1 MMETKRKNDLDW
13 IRILVFGLLILYHI
27 GMFFVPWGWHIKNN
41 ETFNS
46 FEVPM
51 MFVNQWRLHLLFVIS
66 GMGTYFALSNKT
78 FLSFFVERH
87 NRLLIPLVFGMICIV
102 APQVYIERSVSGAT
116 HDSFLGFYPHYFEG
130 AYPNG
135 NFSWHHLWFLPY
147 LFVYSLILSPVF
159 IYIRNNPECL
169 FMQWIKRLFKTPLRL
184 LFLLIPLLIPE
195 LILKPYFPVTHN
207 LVNDWY
213 TFTLYFILFFYGFV
227 FISIGDI
234 FEQIIQEVKMKS
246 LLIGFIT
253 FSAFIVFTYSGNH
266 TLFEKAIYS
275 FITVLNM
282 GVWIIAILGFGSTY
296 LNTSRNRTLKY
307 LNQAVYPLYIL
318 HQTIIV
324 LIAYFIYDK
333 DFNVGIKFAI
343 LVIATMGSS
352 FLIFE
357 IVKRF
362 WLTRILFGIKKIK

>member
-1 MMETKRKNDLDW
+1 METKRRNDLDW
-13 IRILVFGLLILYHI
+13 IRILVFSLLIFYHI
-27 GMFFVPWGWHIKNN
+27 GMFFVSWGWHIKNN
-41 ETFNS
+41 QTFNS
-46 FEVPM
+46 FEIPM
-51 MFVNQWRLHLLFVIS
+51 MFVNQWRLPLLFVIS

-78 FLSFFVERH
+78 FLSFFIERH
-87 NRLLIPLVFGMICIV
+87 NRLLIPLIFGMICIV
-102 APQVYIERSVSGAT
+102 APQVYVERLVSGAT

-169 FMQWIKRLFKTPLRL
+169 FMRWTKSLFKKPLRL
-184 LFLLIPLLIPE
+184 FFLLIPLLIPE
-195 LILKPYFPVTHN
+195 LILKPYFPVTHS
-207 LVNDWY
+207 LVKDWY
-213 TFTLYFILFFYGFV
+213 TFTLYFILFFYGFI
-227 FISIGDI
+227 FISIGDL
-234 FEQIIQEVKMKS
+234 FGQAIQKLRKKS
-246 LLIGFIT
+246 ILIGLIT
-253 FSAFIVFTYSGNH
+253 FSAFIILIYYGNN
-266 TLFEKAIYS
+266 TLFVKTLYP
-275 FITVLNM
+275 FIIVLNM
-282 GVWIIAILGFGSTY
+282 GVWIIAVLGFGSKY
-296 LNTSRNRTLKY
+296 LNTRRNGALKY

-324 LIAYFIYDK
+324 IVAYFIYNK
-333 DFNVGIKFAI
+333 DLNVGIKFAI
-343 LVIATMGSS
+343 LVIATLGIS

>member
-1 MMETKRKNDLDW
+1 MDNNRRNDLDW

-27 GMFFVPWGWHIKNN
+27 GMFFVPWWWHIKNN
-41 ETFNS
+41 QTSVS

-51 MFVNQWRLHLLFVIS
+51 MFVNQWRLSLLFVIS

-78 FLSFFVERH
+78 FLSFFFERH
-87 NRLLIPLVFGMICIV
+87 NRLLIPLVFGMVCIV

-116 HDSFLGFYPHYFEG
+116 FDSFFGFYPHYFEG
-130 AYPNG
+130 TYPNG

-169 FMQWIKRLFKTPLRL
+169 FMQWIKCLFKKPLRL
-184 LFLLIPLLIPE
+184 LFLMIPLLITE
-195 LILKPYFPVTHN
+195 ILLKPHFPVTHN
-207 LVNDWY
+207 LVKDWY
-213 TFTLYFILFFYGFV
+213 TFTQYFILFFYGFI
-227 FISIGDI
+227 FISIGDV
-234 FEQIIQEVKMKS
+234 FGHFIQNMRNKS
-246 LLIGFIT
+246 LITGFIS
-253 FSAFIVFTYSGNH
+253 FSVLIVIMYSGNQ
-266 TLFEKAIYS
+266 TILLKALYP
-275 FITVLNM
+275 FIIVLNM
-282 GVWIIAILGFGSTY
+282 GVWIIAVLGFGSKY
-296 LNTSRNRTLKY
+296 LNTSRNSILKY

-324 LIAYFIYDK
+324 IIAYYIYDK
-333 DFNVGIKFAI
+333 DLNLGFKFAI
-343 LVIATMGSS
+343 LVIATLGIS

-357 IVKRF
+357 IVRRF

>member
-1 MMETKRKNDLDW
+1 
-13 IRILVFGLLILYHI
+13 
-27 GMFFVPWGWHIKNN
+27 
-41 ETFNS
+41 
-46 FEVPM
+46 
-51 MFVNQWRLHLLFVIS
+51 
-66 GMGTYFALSNKT
+66 
-78 FLSFFVERH
+78 
-87 NRLLIPLVFGMICIV
+87 
-102 APQVYIERSVSGAT
+102 
-116 HDSFLGFYPHYFEG
+116 
-130 AYPNG
+130 
-135 NFSWHHLWFLPY
+135 
-147 LFVYSLILSPVF
+147 
-159 IYIRNNPECL
+159 
-169 FMQWIKRLFKTPLRL
+169 MQWIKCLFKTPLRL

-234 FEQIIQEVKMKS
+234 FERVIQEVKRKS

-282 GVWIIAILGFGSTY
+282 GVWIIAILGFGSKY

-318 HQTIIV
+318 HQTMIV
-324 LIAYFIYDK
+324 LIANFIYDK
-333 DFNVGIKFAI
+333 DLNVGIKFAI
-343 LVIATMGSS
+343 LVITTMGSS

-362 WLTRILFGIKKIK
+362 WLTRVLFGIKKIK